1 MVELELEKKIKIM
14 RKFKNQNE
22 GKIIVEK
29 YRKVYKNNGWP
40 PLSKLLGN
48 LRWNELKSIAFN
60 ENYPKRIKWDIEKAK
75 DTYKK
80 ACKYF
85 DKNEIII
92 KEYQKYRKKFGGISV
107 PSITC
112 HYCWVNF
119 KKIVE
124 GKNPL
129 SFEEE
134 RRMKEFCSIC
144 ADKENCSI
152 ELKNCKYWE
161 ERNK

>member
-1 MVELELEKKIKIM
+1 MELEKKIKIM
-14 RKFKNQNE
+14 RKFKNQIE
-22 GKIIVEK
+22 GKITAKK
-29 YRKVYKNNGWP
+29 YRKVCKNNGWP
-40 PLSKLLGN
+40 YFEKLLGN
-48 LRWNELKSIAFN
+48 LRWNELKKIAFN
-60 ENYPKRIKWDIEKAK
+60 KNYHKNIKWDIEKAK
-75 DTYKK
+75 ATYKK

-85 DKNEIII
+85 DKNELVP
-92 KEYQKYRKKFGGISV
+92 KEYQKYRKKLGGISLN
-107 PSITC
+107 SITC
-112 HYCWVNF
+112 RYRWFNF
-119 KKIVE
+119 KRIVE

-152 ELKNCKYWE
+152 ELKNCEYWE